1 MRAKTRAQLER
12 LIKLGEL
19 EERKTP
25 LRESVKR
32 KAVIVEEIK
41 GLLKQYRTVAVI
53 GAGGTPT
60 KESRRIYDRLRSLG
74 CIVRHYKNSLVLRAL
89 KELNARNLDS
99 LAAYLTGPNVYLFTN
114 LNPFE
119 LAKVIEETVEYR
131 YAKPGDTAV
140 FDVELGPGPTDIK
153 PGPSMSLFGKLKIPI
168 QVREGQIWIAKDAKV
183 LKAGDKIS
191 EELASLLIKLGVAVI
206 PVRAKLKVI
215 YEEGI
220 IYTPE
225 SLKIDYEAVRK
236 SFVEAVTY
244 SKVLA
249 VELALPIPE
258 VVPELLVRAF
268 RASAELAFRTGYL
281 TPETAPVVISKAIGA
296 ALALAT
302 ALTGKVD
309 LGIAVATPATPTA
322 ATAQTPAPEKKEERR
337 EEEKKE
343 VTEEE
348 IAEGISALFG

>member
-1 MRAKTRAQLER
+1 MRAKTRAQLEK
-12 LIKLGEL
+12 LIKLSKF
-19 EERKTP
+19 EEREVP
-25 LRESVKR
+25 LRESIKR
-32 KAVIVEEIK
+32 KAAIVEEIK
-41 GLLKQYRTVAVI
+41 GLLKQYRTVAVVS
-53 GAGGTPT
+53 AEATPT
-60 KESRRIYDRLRSLG
+60 KEFRRIYDRLRSLG
-74 CIVRHYKNSLVLRAL
+74 CVVKHYKNSLVLRAL
-89 KELNARNLDS
+89 KELNVKNLDS
-99 LAAYLTGPNVYLFTN
+99 LAPYLTGPNVYVFTN

-119 LAKVIEETVEYR
+119 LAKVLEETVEYR

-153 PGPSMSLFGKLKIPI
+153 PGPSMSLFGKLRIPI

-183 LKAGDKIS
+183 LKAGDKVS
-191 EELASLLIKLGVAVI
+191 GELASLLIKLGIAII
-206 PVRAKLKVI
+206 PVRAKLKVV
-215 YEEGI
+215 YEGGTVF
-220 IYTPE
+220 TPD
-225 SLKIDYEAVRK
+225 SLKIDYEAIRR

-249 VELALPIPE
+249 IELALPVPE

-281 TPETAPVVISKAIGA
+281 TPEIAPVVVSRAVGV

-302 ALTGKVD
+302 ALAGKVD
-309 LGIAVATPATPTA
+309 LGIAIATPAAPTA
-322 ATAQTPAPEKKEERR
+322 AATPAPAPEKKEERK

-343 VTEEE
+343 VSEEE